1 MAARKNNRFV
11 PTFETL
17 EAREVATATPI
28 AAPAPLLDYS
38 HVQVFQAGA
47 PVVIDADAPQALTG
61 APTATAPTGANRAD
75 PLFNDHRTYVGMK
88 DLRKGDILLNTTNAA
103 LSNAIKDV
111 TKSNYNHAAIYVGNG
126 KVVEA
131 VGKGVREITLKEFL
145 GDKDIVRVMV
155 LRNGNLTANQQDA
168 VASFAKSKVGA
179 KYNVGG
185 LIGAAVKYKPHN
197 FAYFDRAD
205 YFCSQL
211 VAAAF
216 SSAGAA
222 LHTSLEQTPGNLAD
236 MVNRF
241 NLPANF
247 SPRLTSLGALFD
259 QGYHQSVR
267 DGKDCINLD
276 LTSRE
281 QQNLVNALTTRLNRN
296 GGNFSVRLNRLTAD
310 NTGTVLA
317 HLTVTRPGMGDFE
330 IYYRISG
337 DSSANTDIVAPKPS
351 KEFDRALS
359 HIRDAVEA
367 GMRAVNRQLHQQYF
381 SGQAASEVAM
391 QTAGDV
397 GAGQTSLA
405 LAIHQTSVRD
415 DAQHVAAV
423 DAVFAA
429 SFSQLDWAA

>member
-1 MAARKNNRFV
+1 MAANKNNRFV

-28 AAPAPLLDYS
+28 AAPAPLLDYA

-47 PVVIDADAPQALTG
+47 PVVIDAGAPQALAG
-61 APTATAPTGANRAD
+61 APTAAAPTGANRAD
-75 PLFNDHRTYVGMK
+75 PLFNDHRTYVGLQ

-103 LSNAIKDV
+103 LSNMIRDV
-111 TKSNYNHAAIYVGNG
+111 TNSNYNHAAIYVGNG

-131 VGKGVREITLKEFL
+131 VGKGVREVTLKEFL

-155 LRNGNLTANQQDA
+155 LRNGNLSTDQQDA
-168 VASFAKSKVGA
+168 VASFARSKVGA
-179 KYNVGG
+179 RYNVGG
-185 LIGAAVKYKPHN
+185 LLGGAVNFKPHN
-197 FAYFDRAD
+197 FTSFDRAD

-211 VAAAF
+211 VAAAY

-222 LHTSLEQTPGNLAD
+222 LHSSLEQTPGNLAD

-259 QGYHQSVR
+259 QGYHRSVF
-267 DGKDCINLD
+267 DGREAVNLD
-276 LTSRE
+276 LTERE
-281 QQNLVNALTTRLNRN
+281 QQNLGNALTTRLNRN

-359 HIRDAVEA
+359 HIRDAVES
-367 GMRAVNRQLHQQYF
+367 GMRAANRQIHQQYF
-381 SGQAASEVAM
+381 TGPAASEVAM

-397 GAGQTSLA
+397 GAGQTTLA
-405 LAIHQTSVRD
+405 LAVHQASVRD
-415 DAQHVAAV
+415 DANHVAAV

-429 SFSQLDWAA
+429 SSSQPAWAA